1 MLGRT
6 GKLYFTENEA
16 ARILGISVDQFRTLL
31 TKHICD
37 KAEDVINASQ
47 TTYHASDIVLLK
59 MFVGQIA
66 EAGAAS
72 REAPPGIATA
82 QGVSCPLPSA

>member
-6 GKLYFTENEA
+6 GKLYFNENEA

-37 KAEDVINASQ
+37 KAEDVTNASQ
-47 TTYHASDIVLLK
+47 TTFHASDILVLK
-59 MFVGQIA
+59 MFAGQIPPR
-66 EAGAAS
+66 GAAK
-72 REAPPGIATA
+72 ETAPATA
-82 QGVSCPLPSA
+82 V

>member
-59 MFVGQIA
+59 MFVGQIIA
-66 EAGAAS
+66 EAEAS
-72 REAPPGIATA
+72 RAAPPAVAAA
-82 QGVSCPLPSA
+82 QSVSCPLPSV

>member
-31 TKHICD
+31 TRHICD

-59 MFVGQIA
+59 MFVSQIA
-66 EAGAAS
+66 EAAAS
-72 REAPPGIATA
+72 REAPPGVAA
-82 QGVSCPLPSA
+82 VQGVSCPLPSA